1 MMYVIWNR
9 IVRAIIVL
17 TVHEMLKVQYNNY
30 KVIKMKV
37 YHEIGG
43 RI

>member
-1 MMYVIWNR
+1 MYFIWNW

-17 TVHEMLKVQYNNY
+17 TVHLMLKLQNNNY
-30 KVIKMKV
+30 KVIKIDV